1 METYKIIDQLNLE
14 SESLEN
20 STPQQ
25 MLAIAKESYELAIS
39 VGYHD
44 GIAKSLFLQ
53 GRAHLRL
60 GNMQDSENFLLRA
73 LEKNK
78 ADLDLESEIFNALG
92 NVYVYLEIF
101 DKAYDYYQRSLNLAI
116 KINNQIVETGIFNNI
131 GEIFRRLGDFK
142 SALSYYQKA
151 LETPNDST
159 DLKLSALPLFNLC
172 ETYLEL
178 DDLSNA
184 ENYAY
189 KALDVAR
196 KYNDKLIE
204 SASISRLGLIERKR
218 KNYDKAFSYLNDSL
232 FIYEETKER
241 FHIAEIYIEFSKI
254 YMDIKDYEKAI
265 EFLIKSSD
273 LADKMSA
280 KSLQCTIY
288 QLMSEANK
296 AIGNSD
302 LTLHFSYKALETRR
316 AMDEEDR
323 QQKLRNIIFRK
334 EAALTEKE
342 KESYR
347 ILNAELE
354 HQTKNLRDAYSTLK
368 AVSDIGKQLT
378 ATLDLST
385 IYRSV
390 NHHVKSLMPCDVFGV
405 ALYNEVGNSIEYQ
418 YLVEDDTFLE
428 SSSISLNQK
437 TSFAVYCFKNSE
449 SFIVNNMNEDTSQYT
464 DGRSSSF
471 GNAMPAFMFHPLIL
485 RGNTIGVLTVQ
496 SKIENVYNDNTLA
509 VLGTVASYLSIAIS
523 NAKNA
528 EDMQSLN
535 RELSL
540 LSKKDGLTGIFNKR
554 HFNETISNLWYYAMR
569 NQEPLSVLMVD
580 IDFFKEYND
589 LYGHLAGDEVLK
601 TISVILEKNVKRNS
615 DIVARFGGD
624 EFIILL
630 SNTDSNGAI
639 QVADTIV
646 AAINDGQIIHEGS
659 SISQYLTL
667 SIGCA
672 TMIPQADSSPSQL
685 IEKSDLC
692 LFMAKKSGR
701 NGVHATNDS
710 IVINHS
716 SSD

>member
-25 MLAIAKESYELAIS
+25 MLAIAKESYELALS
-39 VGYHD
+39 VGYHN

-60 GNMQDSENFLLRA
+60 GNMQDSENLLLNA

-116 KINNQIVETGIFNNI
+116 KINNRIVETGIFNNI

-189 KALDVAR
+189 KALDVAK

-241 FHIAEIYIEFSKI
+241 FHIAEIYIELSKI
-254 YMDIKDYEKAI
+254 YMDIKNYEKAI

-280 KSLQCTIY
+280 KSLQCIIY

-296 AIGNSD
+296 AIGNID
-302 LTLHFSYKALETRR
+302 LTLHYSYKALETRR

-378 ATLDLST
+378 ATLDLPT

-418 YLVEDDTFLE
+418 YLVEDDTSLE
-428 SSSISLNQK
+428 SSTIPLNQK
-437 TSFAVYCFKNSE
+437 SSFAVYCFKNSE
-449 SFIVNNMNEDTSQYT
+449 SFIVNTMNEDTSQYT

-496 SKIENVYNDNTLA
+496 SKKENVYNDNTLT

-528 EDMQSLN
+528 ENMQSLN

-554 HFNETISNLWYYAMR
+554 YFNETISNLWYYAMR
-569 NQEPLSVLMVD
+569 NQEPLSILMVD
-580 IDFFKEYND
+580 IDCFKEYND
-589 LYGHLAGDEVLK
+589 LYGHLAGDKVLK
-601 TISVILEKNVKRNS
+601 TISVILEKNVKRSS

-630 SNTDSNGAI
+630 SNTDSNGAV

-659 SISQYLTL
+659 PISGYLTL

-692 LFMAKKSGR
+692 LLMAKKSGR